1 MNKLLT
7 LTFVSLLSFS
17 SFAEPILTCQ
27 SSDGKIKVETVDR
40 AQYRSLPEGTLMVKL
55 VREGTYDVYNRVHPL
70 TLQKNAFFVNESDF
84 GSKRENFKLTL
95 GKFNKDNQYP
105 KAKLVYKIDAHLG
118 SDDRMTKPETLKFDL
133 NCTITGH
140 EFENVCSADDEI
152 TYNNDLLSAAAV
164 GDIDKVE
171 QSLACGADVNSKDE
185 AGCSALTLSV
195 LTQKNDCTVTN
206 VIQRRRTD
214 ALLWDKAAFIFEYLL
229 DEGADTSI
237 TDKKG
242 ETVAHKVI
250 QQGMANLV
258 PILKKA
264 GADLN
269 GAAEF
274 GLTPLMQATMIGYWK
289 GIQELVQAEA
299 DVTKKN
305 VLGQTAYD
313 LGEHLPKEI
322 RNLLMPSDS
331 EGIVVLGQSTG
342 CTPKSLKI
350 PMSKPTKIILKSTTG
365 DMFLMEAK
373 DLGIS
378 IMAAPGGTASQIIN
392 TSKMGKFKFQCG
404 VHGGAMTTGE
414 IEVTM

>member
-1 MNKLLT
+1 MNYILT
-7 LTFVSLLSFS
+7 I
-17 SFAEPILTCQ
+17 SFATLLPLTSIAESVLTCQ

-40 AQYRSLPEGTLMVKL
+40 TQYPSLPEGTLMVKL
-55 VREGTYDVYNRVHPL
+55 VRQGTYDLYNRVHPL
-70 TLQKNAFFVNESDF
+70 TLQKNAFFVNESDY
-84 GSKRENFKLTL
+84 GSRRENFKLNL

-105 KAKLVYKIDAHLG
+105 KSKLVYKIDAHLG
-118 SDDRMTKPETLKFDL
+118 SDDRMTKPETLKYDL
-133 NCTITGH
+133 SCTVSGH
-140 EFENVCSADDEI
+140 EFENVCSEDDDSA
-152 TYNNDLLSAAAV
+152 YSNDLLIAAAT

-171 QSLACGADVNSKDE
+171 QSLACGADVNAKNES
-185 AGCSALTLSV
+185 GCTALMISALTL
-195 LTQKNDCTVTN
+195 KNDCSVTN
-206 VIQRRRTD
+206 VVQRRRAD

-229 DEGADTSI
+229 DEGADTSS

-242 ETVAHKVI
+242 ESVAHKVV

-269 GAAEF
+269 GQAEY
-274 GLTPLMQATMIGYWK
+274 GLTPLMQATMLGYWK
-289 GIQELVQAEA
+289 GIQELVLAEA

-313 LGEHLPKEI
+313 MGEHLPKEI

-331 EGIVVLGQSTG
+331 EGLVVLGQSNG

-350 PMSKPTKIILKSTTG
+350 PMSKPTKITLKSTTS

-414 IEVTM
+414 IEITM